1 MLLKVNT
8 GYSQYQRFIINNM
21 FNKSIRQYGNSKGGE
36 MKKLFL
42 VTAILISM
50 LLPALALAG
59 GSSTACATKYPIVLA
74 HGMGASAEIL
84 GIVDYW
90 WGIPGALRDE
100 GAKVYITSVNGMDS
114 TRNKAQ
120 AFKTQFLQ
128 IQAVTGAQ
136 KLNIIGHSHGT
147 IYTRD
152 AITNLGLA
160 GAVASHTSIA
170 GPHRGSAV
178 ADVVIGIVPNSMEW
192 LVGDT
197 LDFIYAFLFGDTNP
211 NSLQNGYDLTRPYM
225 INTFNPNTPNMAGV
239 YYQSYAAKIKTM
251 AVNARNWYF
260 IATWPILLGYEGAN
274 DGLVSVNSAKWGN
287 FRGTEDASWYS
298 AGCDH
303 LNIVDQ
309 LFGFTPGF
317 DAPGFY
323 VNIAKDLKSRGY

>member
-1 MLLKVNT
+1 
-8 GYSQYQRFIINNM
+8 
-21 FNKSIRQYGNSKGGE
+21 
-36 MKKLFL
+36 MKKLL
-42 VTAILISM
+42 VITAILMSM
-50 LLPALALAG
+50 MLPALALAG
-59 GSSTACATKYPIVLA
+59 GASTACATQYPIVLA

-114 TRNKAQ
+114 TRNKANS
-120 AFKTQFLQ
+120 FKTQFLQ
-128 IQAVTGAQ
+128 IKAVTGAA

-225 INTFNPNTPNMAGV
+225 INTFNPNTPNMSGV

-251 AVNARNWYF
+251 AINARNWYF

-274 DGLVSVNSAKWGN
+274 DGLVSINSAKWGT
-287 FRGTEDASWYS
+287 FRGTEEGAWYS